1 MAGPFSGRSVFVS
14 HLRRRL
20 PASGEPGFMDG
31 PKKRFRVFLYGS
43 SIVGRPPGFFFI

>member
-1 MAGPFSGRSVFVS
+1 
-14 HLRRRL
+14 
-20 PASGEPGFMDG
+20 MDG